1 MTAIKLDQEGF
12 LIDLT
17 QWSESIG
24 EEIASNENLTLTE
37 EHWELIHLAR
47 RYHETFNLSPEMR
60 PFIRWLKQQ
69 LPNKT
74 ISSMYLLTLFPD
86 SPAKLISK
94 IAGLPKPTNCL

>member
-1 MTAIKLDQEGF
+1 MSNIDFDKDGF
-12 LIDLT
+12 LTDLT
-17 QWSESIG
+17 QWSKAVG
-24 EEIASNENLTLTE
+24 EMIASKEDLILTD

-47 RYHETFNLSPEMR
+47 KYYDTFSLSPEMR

-69 LPNKT
+69 LPEKN
-74 ISSMYLLTLFPD
+74 ISSMYLLQYFPD